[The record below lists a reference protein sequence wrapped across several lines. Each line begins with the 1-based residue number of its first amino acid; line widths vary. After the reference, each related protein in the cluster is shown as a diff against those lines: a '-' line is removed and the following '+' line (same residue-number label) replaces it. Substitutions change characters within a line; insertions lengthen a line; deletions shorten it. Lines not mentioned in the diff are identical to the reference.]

1 MEFILEKVKLED
13 KNILYQLLQYLLF
26 EISANDNTTMNE
38 KGHFEYPWFDNYF
51 TDRDRA
57 AYFVKDEITEE
68 LLGFVMIN
76 KHLQKFKNGHS
87 IAEFMILP
95 KYRRQKIGQKV
106 AIEIFK
112 IYKGNWEIHPSNNN
126 SRAFSF
132 WNNTIKEYTNNNYKF
147 EDDLF
152 LFSNK

>member
-1 MEFILEKVKLED
+1 MEFILEKVKFED

-26 EISANDNTTMNE
+26 EISANDDTTMNQ
-38 KGHFEYPWFDNYF
+38 KGYFEYPWFDNYF
-51 TDRDRA
+51 TDRDRT
-57 AYFVKDEITEE
+57 AYFIKDKKTKE
-68 LLGFVMIN
+68 LLGFAMIN
-76 KHLQKFKNGHS
+76 EHLQKFKRGHS

-106 AIEIFK
+106 AIEIFE

-126 SRAFSF
+126 SKAFSF
-132 WNNTIKEYTNNNYKF
+132 WNSTIKEYTNNNYKF
-147 EDDLF
+147 EDNLF